1 MQIVSHQFPL
11 HSNFLES
18 HCALLR
24 GLHFYR
30 EAQQQSPTWTISI
43 PLARFT
49 QRIASLIIDA
59 LNVLPLQRFFCVFF
73 ERRFLCP
80 ACVLSFEAGMILT
93 GALRQNIYFHYSIDA
108 DAGQGV
114 KVFCLF
120 LCFFAFFCVIYKFI
134 NSCSQALFFCT

>member
-1 MQIVSHQFPL
+1 
-11 HSNFLES
+11 
-18 HCALLR
+18 
-24 GLHFYR
+24 
-30 EAQQQSPTWTISI
+30 
-43 PLARFT
+43 
-49 QRIASLIIDA
+49 
-59 LNVLPLQRFFCVFF
+59 
-73 ERRFLCP
+73 
-80 ACVLSFEAGMILT
+80 MILT